1 MNVALVRCPDCGQ
14 LALDIRTSTCE
25 VCNTPARV
33 ISRTRPGREGA
44 QVSSVPSAPTRP
56 TITRRIP

>member
-14 LALDIRTSTCE
+14 LAKDIRTSICE
-25 VCNTPARV
+25 ACNTPARV
-33 ISRTRPGREGA
+33 TSRTRPGREGA

-56 TITRRIP
+56 TITGRIP